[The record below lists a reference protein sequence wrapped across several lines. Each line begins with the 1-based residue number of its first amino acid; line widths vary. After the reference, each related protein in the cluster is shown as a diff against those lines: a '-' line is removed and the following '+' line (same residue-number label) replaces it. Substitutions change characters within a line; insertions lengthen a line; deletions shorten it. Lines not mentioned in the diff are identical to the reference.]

1 MSYLDWNK
9 KAIDTVNTLT
19 TQGIFVELEAIDS
32 SLVDN
37 KDPFDKR
44 FYLTQQDK
52 LNSIYGELRNMYSEL
67 LSQLKRYIVVRKLE
81 MRLEFE
87 QSDSISVKGDK
98 ITPSREP
105 GSELLEDLAKAEV
118 DQLYQSTIL
127 LEGWLDHCDQSIKT
141 CRNHT
146 YIEQSQIGTSAI

>member
-1 MSYLDWNK
+1 MLYDDWNN
-9 KAIDTVNTLT
+9 KAKEFINTLT
-19 TQGIFVELEAIDS
+19 TQGIFAELESIDN

-52 LNSIYGELRNMYSEL
+52 LNAIYGELKNMYSEL

-81 MRLEFE
+81 MRLEYE
-87 QSDSISVKGDK
+87 QTDSIGVKGDK

-118 DQLYQSTIL
+118 DQLYQSSIL

-146 YIEQSQIGTSAI
+146 YIEQSQLGASVI